1 MVRSRLLTSAVQDVR
16 LTFLTFCAHSGKS
29 TQVPSFILEHDMRI
43 GRNVKIFCTEPRR
56 ISAISLAQ
64 RVSQELGEPPNACGT
79 RNSYVGYSI
88 RLDSAVSASTRIV
101 YATTGIVLRM
111 LEGRESLSDVTHIII
126 DEVHERS
133 IDSDFL
139 LIVLREILEHRKDLK
154 VILMS
159 ATVDAEKIAAYMG
172 GCPVVRVPGRT
183 FPVSAY
189 YLEDVVELTRYR
201 LDPHSDSP
209 YVARNKRAYGN
220 KPRKGYEDAPPD
232 DEDEDE
238 DTPPGSAA
246 EVTQVPISKQSR
258 ITLDCMD
265 QHAINFDLILMLLE
279 NLCFY
284 RPDLVQ
290 FSSAILVFMPSL
302 ESIRRLTDMLEAH
315 QAFGSNQ
322 FIVLPLHSTIS
333 NENQSLVFNVPRPGV
348 RKIVISTN
356 IAETGVTIP
365 DITAVIDTGKHR
377 EMRFDEKR
385 QISRLVETF
394 VAQSNAAQRRG
405 RAGRVREG
413 IAFHLFTKHRHDT
426 YVSLLRCSAACTS

>member
-1 MVRSRLLTSAVQDVR
+1 
-16 LTFLTFCAHSGKS
+16 
-29 TQVPSFILEHDMRI
+29 
-43 GRNVKIFCTEPRR
+43 
-56 ISAISLAQ
+56 
-64 RVSQELGEPPNACGT
+64 
-79 RNSYVGYSI
+79 
-88 RLDSAVSASTRIV
+88 
-101 YATTGIVLRM
+101 M

-139 LIVLREILEHRKDLK
+139 LIVLREILEVRKDLK

-159 ATVDAEKIAAYMG
+159 ATVDAEKISAYMG
-172 GCPVVRVPGRT
+172 NCPVVRVPGRT
-183 FPVSAY
+183 FPVTAH

-201 LDPHSDSP
+201 LDPNSDSM
-209 YVARNKRAYGN
+209 YVARNERTYGGKRNKGAY
-220 KPRKGYEDAPPD
+220 DDVPPD
-232 DEDEDE
+232 DDDEDDLPTTANGAE
-238 DTPPGSAA
+238 ALSA
-246 EVTQVPISKQSR
+246 PLSKQSR

-265 QHAINFDLILMLLE
+265 QHAINFDIIMLLLE

-284 RPDLVQ
+284 KPELVP

-315 QAFGSNQ
+315 HTFGSSQ
-322 FIVLPLHSTIS
+322 FVILPLHSTIS

-348 RKIVISTN
+348 RKIVVSTN

-413 IAFHLFTKHRHDT
+413 VAFHLFTKHRHDH
-426 YVSLLRCSAACTS
+426 YVRVLSLVPVRARSMRGSC